1 MQRILVAS
9 GNAKKLAELSRLC
22 DELPVEILSPADLM
36 GDLPDVVEDADTFAG
51 NAAKKALAFAQVA
64 AEQLGK
70 DVWALADDSGLC
82 VDHLNGEPGVHS
94 ARFAELYQTP
104 AEAIPPTVDPDSAN
118 NTLLLNRLDGIAES
132 QRGAAFHCCICLAHN
147 QEVLL
152 TVNGSVRGKIL
163 AAPQGQDGF
172 GYDPL
177 FFHPSI
183 GVTFAELS
191 ASGKAAVSH
200 RGQAVG
206 ELRKALESLLGSPSQ
221 TP

>member
-9 GNAKKLAELSRLC
+9 GNAKKLAELSNFC
-22 DELPVEILSPADLM
+22 VKLPVEILSPVDLT

-64 AEQLGK
+64 AEQLGE

-82 VDHLNGEPGVHS
+82 VDHLDGAPGVHS
-94 ARFAELYQTP
+94 ARFAELYQTS
-104 AEAIPPTVDPDSAN
+104 AEAIPQTVDLDFAN
-118 NTLLLNRLDGIAES
+118 NTLLLNRLNGISES
-132 QRGAAFHCCICLAHN
+132 QRGAAFHCYICLAHGPK
-147 QEVLL
+147 VLL

-177 FFHPSI
+177 FLHPSS

-191 ASGKAAVSH
+191 ASEKAAVSH
-200 RGQAVG
+200 RGQAFRA
-206 ELRKALESLLGSPSQ
+206 LRAFLKTWREQRG
-221 TP
+221 